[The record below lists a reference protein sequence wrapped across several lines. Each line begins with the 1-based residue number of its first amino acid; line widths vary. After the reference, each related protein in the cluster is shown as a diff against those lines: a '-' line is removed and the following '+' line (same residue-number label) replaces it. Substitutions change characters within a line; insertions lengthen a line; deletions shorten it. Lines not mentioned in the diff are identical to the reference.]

1 MPVGKLAER
10 RRLAALEAADAMGHR
25 LRPVKAALG
34 VECDA
39 IGIHVW
45 QLEQHLAT
53 AVPVD
58 DEQPPGR
65 ANVEAVVSLRTGVG
79 EVEPAVR
86 PEGEVVRAVQ
96 LVAGHLRAEELDL
109 PVARDAL
116 DPGYRARIAA
126 AGDVAALGDV
136 YGAVVAHNRAQRQ
149 PPHRRKVPTFPPSD
163 PRKLPSLASANPYPP
178 ACLAPG

>member
-10 RRLAALEAADAMGHR
+10 HRLAALEAADAMGHR

-53 AVPVD
+53 AVPID

-65 ANVEAVVSLRTGVG
+65 AHVEAVVPLRTGLG
-79 EVEPAVR
+79 EAEPAVR
-86 PEGEVVRAVQ
+86 PEGGVAPAGK
-96 LVAGHLRAEELDL
+96 LVAAHRRAEELDL
-109 PVARDAL
+109 PVARGAP
-116 DPGYRARIAA
+116 DPGWPAR
-126 AGDVAALGDV
+126 
-136 YGAVVAHNRAQRQ
+136 
-149 PPHRRKVPTFPPSD
+149 
-163 PRKLPSLASANPYPP
+163 
-178 ACLAPG
+178 